1 MQISQKSNTTQKL
14 NLRFPILMVVYPY
27 YKNMDQTF
35 LNQDFIL
42 VDKPVGWTSFDA
54 VNFVRGKLRIA
65 TGNKKI
71 KVGHAGTLDPFA
83 TGLLIIAA
91 GRENTK
97 RIDEFKAMPK
107 TYVATIRL
115 GATSD
120 TFDCTGV
127 ITPTKVLIEKTDS
140 RLHGN
145 DSKNYIKNII
155 KTFIGIQPQ
164 LPPMY
169 SAKKI
174 NGQCLYDLARKGIT
188 IERQPNEITIFDI
201 KLLDYTYPNLSIEV
215 ICSTGTYIRTLAYDI
230 GNKLEV
236 GAYCQELRRT
246 SIGQYNVA
254 DAQKIEK

>member
-1 MQISQKSNTTQKL
+1 MNE
-14 NLRFPILMVVYPY
+14 
-27 YKNMDQTF
+27 TF

-54 VNFVRGKLRIA
+54 VNFVRHQLRLA

-120 TFDCTGV
+120 TFDSTGE
-127 ITPTKVLIEKTDS
+127 I
-140 RLHGN
+140 
-145 DSKNYIKNII
+145 II
-155 KTFIGIQPQ
+155 KPLEKDAKPPTLEKIQAILTTFIGPQLQ
-164 LPPMY
+164 LPPMF

-174 NGQCLYDLARKGIT
+174 NGERLYTLARQGIVV
-188 IERQPNEITIFDI
+188 ERQPNEITLFNI

-215 ICSTGTYIRTLAYDI
+215 TCSTGTYIRTLAYDI
-230 GNKLEV
+230 GEKLGV

-246 SIGQYNVA
+246 SIGIYNVTNA
-254 DAQKIEK
+254 TEIKK

>member
-1 MQISQKSNTTQKL
+1 MNI
-14 NLRFPILMVVYPY
+14 I
-27 YKNMDQTF
+27 F

-54 VNFVRGKLRIA
+54 VNFVRHQLRQA

-97 RIDEFKAMPK
+97 RIDEFKVMPK
-107 TYVATIRL
+107 TYVADIRL

-120 TFDCTGV
+120 TFDSDGT
-127 ITPTKVLIEKTDS
+127 ITVSDISNVGPITLDKIKEVLNS
-140 RLHGN
+140 
-145 DSKNYIKNII
+145 
-155 KTFIGIQPQ
+155 FIGPQLQ
-164 LPPMY
+164 LPPMF

-174 NGQCLYDLARKGIT
+174 DGQRLYDLARKGIT
-188 IERQPNEITIFDI
+188 VERQPNEITIFDI
-201 KLLDYTYPNLSIEV
+201 KLLSYNYPDLSIEV
-215 ICSTGTYIRTLAYDI
+215 SCSTGTYIRTLAYDI
-230 GNKLEV
+230 GNKLGV

-246 SIGQYNVA
+246 SIGQYSVDKA
-254 DAQKIEK
+254 IKIENLK

>member
-1 MQISQKSNTTQKL
+1 
-14 NLRFPILMVVYPY
+14 
-27 YKNMDQTF
+27 MDQTF

-54 VNFVRGKLRIA
+54 VNFVRHNLRQA

-107 TYVATIRL
+107 TYVANIRL

-120 TFDCTGV
+120 TFDSDGT
-127 ITPTKVLIEKTDS
+127 ITISDTSNVDSVTLEKIKEVL
-140 RLHGN
+140 N
-145 DSKNYIKNII
+145 
-155 KTFIGIQPQ
+155 TFIGPQLQ
-164 LPPMY
+164 LPPMF

-174 NGQCLYDLARKGIT
+174 NGQRLYDLARKGIT
-188 IERQPNEITIFDI
+188 VERQPNEIIIFDI
-201 KLLDYTYPNLSIEV
+201 KLLGFTYPNLSIEV
-215 ICSTGTYIRTLAYDI
+215 TCSTGTYIRTLAQDI
-230 GNKLEV
+230 GQKLGV
-236 GAYCQELRRT
+236 DAYCQELRRT
-246 SIGQYNVA
+246 TIGSFNVKNA
-254 DAQKIEK
+254 VIINK

>member
-1 MQISQKSNTTQKL
+1 
-14 NLRFPILMVVYPY
+14 
-27 YKNMDQTF
+27 MDETF
-35 LNQDFIL
+35 LNKDFIL

-54 VNFVRGKLRIA
+54 VNFVRHQLRLA

-120 TFDCTGV
+120 TFDSTGEIV
-127 ITPTKVLIEKTDS
+127 ITPLEKDAKPPT
-140 RLHGN
+140 LE
-145 DSKNYIKNII
+145 KIQTIL
-155 KTFIGIQPQ
+155 TAFIGPQLQ
-164 LPPMY
+164 LPPMF

-174 NGQCLYDLARKGIT
+174 NGERLYTLARQGIVV
-188 IERQPNEITIFDI
+188 ERQPNEITLFNI
-201 KLLDYTYPNLSIEV
+201 KLLDYNYPNLSIEV
-215 ICSTGTYIRTLAYDI
+215 TCSTGTYIRTLAYDI
-230 GNKLEV
+230 GEKLGV

-246 SIGQYNVA
+246 SIGIYNVA
-254 DAQKIEK
+254 NATELKK

>member
-1 MQISQKSNTTQKL
+1 
-14 NLRFPILMVVYPY
+14 
-27 YKNMDQTF
+27 MDETF

-54 VNFVRGKLRIA
+54 VNFVRHQLRLA

-120 TFDCTGV
+120 TFDSTGEICLKPLEKDV
-127 ITPTKVLIEKTDS
+127 KPPTLEKIQAILTA
-140 RLHGN
+140 
-145 DSKNYIKNII
+145 
-155 KTFIGIQPQ
+155 FIGPQLQ
-164 LPPMY
+164 LPPMF

-174 NGQCLYDLARKGIT
+174 NGERLYTLARQGIVV
-188 IERQPNEITIFDI
+188 ERQPNEITLFNIT
-201 KLLDYTYPNLSIEV
+201 LLDYTFPNLSIEV
-215 ICSTGTYIRTLAYDI
+215 TCSTGTYIRTLAYDI
-230 GNKLEV
+230 GEKLGV

-246 SIGQYNVA
+246 SIGIYNVA
-254 DAQKIEK
+254 NATELKK

>member
-1 MQISQKSNTTQKL
+1 MNEK
-14 NLRFPILMVVYPY
+14 
-27 YKNMDQTF
+27 F

-42 VDKPVGWTSFDA
+42 IDKSVGWTSFDA
-54 VNFVRGKLRIA
+54 VNFVRSKLRIA

-120 TFDCTGV
+120 TFDCTGE
-127 ITPTKVLIEKTDS
+127 ITSTEVSIEQTDS
-140 RLHGN
+140 RFRGN
-145 DSKNYIKNII
+145 DSKNYIENII
-155 KTFIGIQPQ
+155 KTFVGTQFQ

-174 NGQCLYDLARKGIT
+174 NGQRLYNLARKGIT
-188 IERQPNEITIFDI
+188 VERQPNEITIFSI
-201 KLLDYTYPNLSIEV
+201 KLLKYSYPDITIEV
-215 ICSTGTYIRTLAYDI
+215 ACSTGTYIRTLANDI
-230 GNKLEV
+230 GQKLGT
-236 GAYCQELRRT
+236 GAYCQDLRRT
-246 SIGQYNVA
+246 AIGQHNVA